1 LARQLGFAKCDFLLV
16 VLAALRGGTV
26 RQVVG
31 SEDGAVAPRAKEADA
46 ARQHGFAG
54 SADEQGQPEASA
66 AVDVGQAGADGLVGT
81 VGHQECDI
89 GQEGAVEPAFE
100 HGGEAFQVRRM
111 KIRV

>member
-1 LARQLGFAKCDFLLV
+1 MPERWQNGGERRGAAPDPGIFGNRKRYLARQLGFAKCDFLLV

-54 SADEQGQPEASA
+54 SADEQS
-66 AVDVGQAGADGLVGT
+66 
-81 VGHQECDI
+81 
-89 GQEGAVEPAFE
+89 
-100 HGGEAFQVRRM
+100 
-111 KIRV
+111 